1 MDKTSQEASS
11 PANTDRNSDRHASED
26 ESSPQIEDV
35 EALKAEVAFLRD
47 KLEILQ
53 GKASLD
59 FKLQMQMLTAGA
71 TGWPDYDFEVLGD
84 HIRRVMYR
92 IEHWCQ
98 QHARQ
103 GMPDT
108 VELDDLEK
116 QAIIHSLEG
125 YWVQDLEWDTLMKS
139 LPYPFS
145 LYMSEVLA
153 QSILTKKIVDKFFVN
168 PFWYLEGEGLDRQ
181 DHTTGSVSCAQNL
194 QHLYRRFLES
204 GNFSSAS
211 FYHPHLMLTRTAAN
225 GIRATIWKKE
235 TVRLLNSVKVVQAP
249 NLELGRQ
256 TKEYRTNAV
265 ALFASTLLSDVFFQR
280 LLKSVDCDEATKR
293 EDSLLELCK
302 FADETA
308 ITLGS
313 NQGHCV
319 YKTLPT
325 MGTTF
330 DPRSHEATFH
340 NLHNVRGN
348 ADDARLAGR
357 RILGITQPA
366 VILKLRTLRCDE
378 NVLIKAELLVEHG
391 DYTEEDHERE
401 RPKPSAKTLEEVETE
416 EE

>member
-194 QHLYRRFLES
+194 QHLYRRFLE
-204 GNFSSAS
+204 
-211 FYHPHLMLTRTAAN
+211 TN

>member
-1 MDKTSQEASS
+1 MDKTSVQEASS
-11 PANTDRNSDRHASED
+11 PADTDRNSDRHVSED

-35 EALKAEVAFLRD
+35 EALKAEVALLRD

-59 FKLQMQMLTAGA
+59 IKLQTQMLTAGA
-71 TGWPDYDFEVLGD
+71 KGWPDYDFKVLGD
-84 HIRRVMYR
+84 RIRSVMYH
-92 IEHWCQ
+92 IEYWCQ

-108 VELDDLEK
+108 VELHDLEK

-153 QSILTKKIVDKFFVN
+153 QSILTKNIVDKFFVN
-168 PFWYLEGEGLDRQ
+168 PFWYLEEEGLDRQ
-181 DHTTGSVSCAQNL
+181 DHTTGSVSRTQNL
-194 QHLYRRFLES
+194 QHLYRRFLE
-204 GNFSSAS
+204 
-211 FYHPHLMLTRTAAN
+211 TN
-225 GIRATIWKKE
+225 GPRATVWNKE
-235 TVRLLNSVKVVQAP
+235 TVRLSNSVKVSQAP

-330 DPRSHEATFH
+330 DPRSHEATVH

-348 ADDARLAGR
+348 AADDARLAGR

-378 NVLIKAELLVEHG
+378 NVLNKAELLVEHG

-401 RPKPSAKTLEEVETE
+401 RPKPSAKILEEAETE

>member
-1 MDKTSQEASS
+1 MDKTSVQEASS
-11 PANTDRNSDRHASED
+11 PADTDRNSDRHVSED

-71 TGWPDYDFEVLGD
+71 KGWPDYDFEVLG
-84 HIRRVMYR
+84 HRIRQVMYR

-108 VELDDLEK
+108 VELHDLKK
-116 QAIIHSLEG
+116 QALIHSLEG

-153 QSILTKKIVDKFFVN
+153 QSILTKNIVDKFFVN

-204 GNFSSAS
+204 GNISSAS

-235 TVRLLNSVKVVQAP
+235 T
-249 NLELGRQ
+249 

-330 DPRSHEATFH
+330 DPRSHEATVH

-378 NVLIKAELLVEHG
+378 NVLNKAKLLVEHG

-401 RPKPSAKTLEEVETE
+401 RPKPSAKTPEEVETE